1 MPNPSTTITLLPAAL
16 AQWKLG
22 KTTYYGRINPDSPTY
37 DPNCPVAW
45 PTGPLMNAPRA
56 LTQAEVDAYSEAIIQ
71 RGRAAIAAAPNG
83 SGASR
88 QRATLMVAARSTR
101 SNSAQAQAE

>member
-1 MPNPSTTITLLPAAL
+1 MPNPSSTITLLPAAL

-37 DPNCPVAW
+37 DPDCPAAW
-45 PTGPLMNAPRA
+45 PTGPLLNSPRA
-56 LTQAEVDAYSEAIIQ
+56 LTEAEVNAYSEVIIQ

-83 SGASR
+83 SGTSH
-88 QRATLMVAARSTR
+88 QRAALMVTARRTR